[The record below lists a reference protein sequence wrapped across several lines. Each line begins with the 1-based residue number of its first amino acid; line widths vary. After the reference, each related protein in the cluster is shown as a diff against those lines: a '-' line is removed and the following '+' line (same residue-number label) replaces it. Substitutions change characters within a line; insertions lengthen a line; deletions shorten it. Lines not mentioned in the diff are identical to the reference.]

1 MKNALQLLES
11 VLDAPRPR
19 LDPAVWQDDPDGG
32 QPVLSEEALRKL
44 GSAIEW
50 VQEQYRFSNL
60 SVYIIGSIC
69 SNSWSENSDIDIDFC
84 ATGATQD
91 DTDEDVVKEFGWG
104 FKKNFIENY
113 MEKFPE
119 ESKIGTH
126 PFEVYFNQNPFQCFM
141 SVGCYNV
148 LEKKWEVGPELKD
161 AGFDPVSE
169 YYEAAMRQVDKILKD
184 IREKIF
190 ELYELAF
197 VSKKSQ
203 DESFQKE
210 QAKEIYKRLESVS
223 KLFKTMKRV
232 RSNYQKDAKSKEEAL
247 KRRKDKR
254 QHIVDAAFK
263 FLEKFGYIQ
272 ILRDVI
278 KVYDR
283 IQDGEVVQD
292 SEIVDTILKSVK
304 DNMSLKHLQDS
315 EDQVFVQRLQE
326 VENLDEGV
334 SDLVKV
340 SVIAAMMA
348 IPNLLPA
355 APLAKELSKA
365 KEANKTL
372 TINSQATKKAIA
384 NAAKDNKMIGE
395 MSKTNVVNAVA
406 QVLWK
411 EARGKNEG
419 IAGRKAVA
427 SVILNRADSNPS
439 NIIAVLKEPGAFT
452 CLKGYAGGWTDESY
466 IWYVPAKAIAGN
478 PSNKAIWDEC
488 NSIALDLV
496 DKKFKST
503 IGNRNAY
510 INKDTADKSNVNT
523 WGKKCTL
530 KIGSHHFGYLPEH
543 DPKYVVPGTMTTW
556 KQHSKK
562 NKAVVVVVKSGD
574 TLGKIAKDNKTTVEK
589 ILTLNKSIKNPDKI
603 RIGQKIR
610 IA

>member
-126 PFEVYFNQNPFQCFM
+126 PFEVYFNPNPFQCFM

-315 EDQVFVQRLQE
+315 EDQVFVQRLQ
-326 VENLDEGV
+326 
-334 SDLVKV
+334 
-340 SVIAAMMA
+340 
-348 IPNLLPA
+348 
-355 APLAKELSKA
+355 
-365 KEANKTL
+365 
-372 TINSQATKKAIA
+372 
-384 NAAKDNKMIGE
+384 
-395 MSKTNVVNAVA
+395 
-406 QVLWK
+406 
-411 EARGKNEG
+411 
-419 IAGRKAVA
+419 
-427 SVILNRADSNPS
+427 
-439 NIIAVLKEPGAFT
+439 
-452 CLKGYAGGWTDESY
+452 
-466 IWYVPAKAIAGN
+466 
-478 PSNKAIWDEC
+478 
-488 NSIALDLV
+488 
-496 DKKFKST
+496 
-503 IGNRNAY
+503 
-510 INKDTADKSNVNT
+510 
-523 WGKKCTL
+523 
-530 KIGSHHFGYLPEH
+530 
-543 DPKYVVPGTMTTW
+543 
-556 KQHSKK
+556 
-562 NKAVVVVVKSGD
+562 
-574 TLGKIAKDNKTTVEK
+574 
-589 ILTLNKSIKNPDKI
+589 
-603 RIGQKIR
+603 
-610 IA
+610 

>member
-1 MKNALQLLES
+1 MKDALQLLES
-11 VLDAPRPR
+11 VLDAPKPG

-32 QPVLSEEALRKL
+32 QPILSEEALRKL
-44 GSAIEW
+44 GSALEW
-50 VQEQYRFSNL
+50 VQEQYKFSNL

-119 ESKIGTH
+119 DSKIGTH
-126 PFEVYFNQNPFQCFM
+126 PFEVYFNPNPFQCFM

-203 DESFQKE
+203 DEAFQKE

-272 ILRDVI
+272 ILKDVI

-304 DNMSLKHLQDS
+304 DNMNLKHLQDS
-315 EDQVFVQRLQE
+315 EDQTFVQRLQE
-326 VENLDEGV
+326 AECLDEGV
-334 SDLVKV
+334 GDLVKV

-365 KEANKTL
+365 KEADKTL

-411 EARGKNEG
+411 EARGEET
-419 IAGRKAVA
+419 AGRKAVA

-452 CLKGYAGGWTDESY
+452 CLKGYTGGWTDKTY
-466 IWYVPAKAIAGN
+466 HWYVPFKEIAEN
-478 PSNKAIWDEC
+478 PSNKTIWDDC

-503 IGNRNAY
+503 IGNKNAY
-510 INKDTADKSNVNT
+510 INKETADKKNVDS

-530 KIGSHHFGYLPEH
+530 KIGKHHFGYLSEH
-543 DPKYVVPGTMTTW
+543 DPKYVVPGSMTTW
-556 KQHSKK
+556 KEWNKQH
-562 NKAVVVVVKSGD
+562 KAVVVVVKSGD

-589 ILTLNKSIKNPDKI
+589 ILALNKSIKNPDKI
-603 RIGQKIR
+603 GIGQKIR
-610 IA
+610 VA

>member
-1 MKNALQLLES
+1 MKDALQLLES
-11 VLDAPRPR
+11 VLDAPKPG

-32 QPVLSEEALRKL
+32 QPILSEEALRKL
-44 GSAIEW
+44 GSALEW
-50 VQEQYRFSNL
+50 VQEQYKFSNL

-119 ESKIGTH
+119 DSKIGTH
-126 PFEVYFNQNPFQCFM
+126 PFEVYFNPNPFQCFM

-203 DESFQKE
+203 DEAFQKE

-272 ILRDVI
+272 ILKDVI

-304 DNMSLKHLQDS
+304 DNMNLKHLQDS
-315 EDQVFVQRLQE
+315 EDQTFVQRLQE
-326 VENLDEGV
+326 AECLDEGV
-334 SDLVKV
+334 GDLVKV

-365 KEANKTL
+365 KEADKTL

-411 EARGKNEG
+411 EARGEET
-419 IAGRKAVA
+419 AGRKAVA

-452 CLKGYAGGWTDESY
+452 CLKGYTGLTQLTRSSSQLLAIRMLTSTKRPLTRRMLTAGARS
-466 IWYVPAKAIAGN
+466 
-478 PSNKAIWDEC
+478 
-488 NSIALDLV
+488 AL
-496 DKKFKST
+496 
-503 IGNRNAY
+503 
-510 INKDTADKSNVNT
+510 
-523 WGKKCTL
+523 
-530 KIGSHHFGYLPEH
+530 
-543 DPKYVVPGTMTTW
+543 
-556 KQHSKK
+556 
-562 NKAVVVVVKSGD
+562 
-574 TLGKIAKDNKTTVEK
+574 
-589 ILTLNKSIKNPDKI
+589 
-603 RIGQKIR
+603 
-610 IA
+610 

>member
-11 VLDAPRPR
+11 VLDTPKPG

-44 GSAIEW
+44 GNALEW
-50 VQEQYRFSNL
+50 VQEQYKFSNL

-119 ESKIGTH
+119 DSKIGTH
-126 PFEVYFNQNPFQCFM
+126 PFEVYFNPNPFQCFM

-184 IREKIF
+184 IRQKIF

-197 VSKKSQ
+197 VSKKSSDLSFK
-203 DESFQKE
+203 DETFKTIFEKLDDISE
-210 QAKEIYKRLESVS
+210 
-223 KLFKTMKRV
+223 LFKTMKRV
-232 RSNYQKDAKSKEEAL
+232 RANFQKPCKSKEEAL
-247 KRRKDKR
+247 KRRKDKK
-254 QHIVDAAFK
+254 QHVVDAAFK

-272 ILRDVI
+272 IMRDVI
-278 KVYDR
+278 KLYDDKNAGAKLS
-283 IQDGEVVQD
+283 QNY
-292 SEIVDTILKSVK
+292 IVNQILASIKV
-304 DNMSLKHLQDS
+304 NMSLKHLQDS
-315 EDQVFVQRLQE
+315 EDQEFIKKLE
-326 VENLDEGV
+326 ETELDEGV

-411 EARGKNEG
+411 EARGEET
-419 IAGRKAVA
+419 AGRKAVA
-427 SVILNRADSNPS
+427 SVILNRADRNPS
-439 NIIAVLKEPGAFT
+439 NIIAVLKEPSAFT
-452 CLKGYAGGWTDESY
+452 CLKGYTGGWTDKTY
-466 IWYVPAKAIAGN
+466 LWYVPAKAIAGN
-478 PSNKAIWDEC
+478 PVNKTIWDEC

-503 IGNRNAY
+503 IGNKNSY
-510 INKDTADKSNVNT
+510 INKETADKKNVDS

-530 KIGSHHFGYLPEH
+530 KIGKHHFGYLPEH
-543 DPKYVVPGTMTTW
+543 DPKYVVPGSMTTW
-556 KQHSKK
+556 KQW
-562 NKAVVVVVKSGD
+562 NKQHKAIVVVVKSGD
-574 TLGKIAKDNKTTVEK
+574 TLGKIAKNNKTTVEK
-589 ILTLNKSIKNPDKI
+589 ILALNKSIKNPDKI
-603 RIGQKIR
+603 VIGQKILV
-610 IA
+610 A

>member
-1 MKNALQLLES
+1 MKDALQLLES
-11 VLDAPRPR
+11 VLDAPKPG

-44 GSAIEW
+44 GSALEW
-50 VQEQYRFSNL
+50 VQEQYKFSNL

-126 PFEVYFNQNPFQCFM
+126 PFEVYFNPNPFQCFM

-148 LEKKWEVGPELKD
+148 LEKKWEVGPELKSE
-161 AGFDPVSE
+161 GYDPVSK
-169 YYEAAMRQVDKILKD
+169 YYADAMKQVDKILKD
-184 IREKIF
+184 IRGKIF

-197 VSKKSQ
+197 VSKKSSDLSFK
-203 DESFQKE
+203 DETFKTIFEKLDDISE
-210 QAKEIYKRLESVS
+210 
-223 KLFKTMKRV
+223 LFKTMKRV
-232 RSNYQKDAKSKEEAL
+232 RANFQKPCKSKEEAL
-247 KRRKDKR
+247 KRRKDKK
-254 QHIVDAAFK
+254 QHVVDAAFK

-272 ILRDVI
+272 IMRDVI
-278 KVYDR
+278 KLYDDKNAGAKLS
-283 IQDGEVVQD
+283 Q
-292 SEIVDTILKSVK
+292 SYIVDQILASIKA
-304 DNMSLKHLQDS
+304 NMSLKHLQDS
-315 EDQVFVQRLQE
+315 EDQEFIKKLE
-326 VENLDEGV
+326 ETELDEGV

-365 KEANKTL
+365 KEADKTL

-411 EARGKNEG
+411 EARGEET
-419 IAGRKAVA
+419 AGRKAVA

-439 NIIAVLKEPGAFT
+439 NIIAVLKEPSAFT
-452 CLKGYAGGWTDESY
+452 CLNGYTGGWTDKTY
-466 IWYVPAKAIAGN
+466 LWYVPAKAIAGN
-478 PSNKAIWDEC
+478 QDNKTIWDEC

-503 IGNRNAY
+503 IGNKNAY
-510 INKDTADKSNVNT
+510 INKETADKKNVDS

-530 KIGSHHFGYLPEH
+530 KIGKHHFGYLPEH
-543 DPKYVVPGTMTTW
+543 DPKYVVPGSMTTW
-556 KQHSKK
+556 KQWNKQH
-562 NKAVVVVVKSGD
+562 KAVVVVVKSGD
-574 TLGKIAKDNKTTVEK
+574 TLGKIAKDNNTTVEK
-589 ILTLNKSIKNPDKI
+589 ILALNKSIKNPDKI
-603 RIGQKIR
+603 GIGQKIR
-610 IA
+610 VA

>member
-11 VLDAPRPR
+11 VLDTPKPG

-44 GSAIEW
+44 GNALEW
-50 VQEQYRFSNL
+50 VQEQYKFSNL

-119 ESKIGTH
+119 DSKIGTH
-126 PFEVYFNQNPFQCFM
+126 PFEVYFNPNPFQCFM

-184 IREKIF
+184 IRQKIF

-197 VSKKSQ
+197 VSKKSSDLSFK
-203 DESFQKE
+203 DETFKTIFEKLDDISE
-210 QAKEIYKRLESVS
+210 
-223 KLFKTMKRV
+223 LFKTMKRV
-232 RSNYQKDAKSKEEAL
+232 RANFQKPCKSKEEAL
-247 KRRKDKR
+247 KRRKDKK
-254 QHIVDAAFK
+254 QHVVDAAFK

-272 ILRDVI
+272 IMQDVI
-278 KVYDR
+278 KLYDDKNAGAKLS
-283 IQDGEVVQD
+283 QNY
-292 SEIVDTILKSVK
+292 IVNQILASIKV
-304 DNMSLKHLQDS
+304 NMSLKHLQDS
-315 EDQVFVQRLQE
+315 EDQEFIKKLE
-326 VENLDEGV
+326 ETELDEGV

-411 EARGKNEG
+411 EARGEET
-419 IAGRKAVA
+419 AGRKAVA
-427 SVILNRADSNPS
+427 SVILNRADRNPS
-439 NIIAVLKEPGAFT
+439 NIIAVLKEPSAFT
-452 CLKGYAGGWTDESY
+452 CLKGYTGGWTDKTY
-466 IWYVPAKAIAGN
+466 LWYVPAKAIAGN
-478 PSNKAIWDEC
+478 QDNKTIWDEC

-503 IGNRNAY
+503 IGNKNAY
-510 INKDTADKSNVNT
+510 LNKETADKKNVNS

-530 KIGSHHFGYLPEH
+530 KIGKHHFGYLPEH
-543 DPKYVVPGTMTTW
+543 DPKYVVPGSMTTW
-556 KQHSKK
+556 KQW
-562 NKAVVVVVKSGD
+562 NKQHKAIVVVVKSGD
-574 TLGKIAKDNKTTVEK
+574 TLGKIAKNNKTTVEK
-589 ILTLNKSIKNPDKI
+589 ILALNKSIKNPDKI
-603 RIGQKIR
+603 VIGQKILV
-610 IA
+610 A